1 MKQNS
6 LLAALTLAAATLT
19 ALTGAQAA
27 PLTETT
33 AVQSAP
39 DPGSPVIAYLNAG
52 SEPVPAA
59 ESPRAVP
66 DGWTAVEVAGPFEA
80 YVLNRN
86 LTKGLDVKPGSTL
99 YLSPQ
104 EGSGILTT
112 SAKGD
117 KTEIT
122 GLHGNWTRIR
132 LDKNAHRITFGR
144 FPRRGLNGAGS
155 RPGGWRRPGPPAPPA
170 RAAGARVPHRPTGDT
185 SLFPRLLEGRFVPTH
200 SLLPFHRRYAWQL
213 VDDSGTRKV
222 YLDISTLL
230 QTEQIDRYV
239 NRQVE
244 VSGTMTA
251 LPNGKD
257 IVVAVQSLSL
267 K

>member
-6 LLAALTLAAATLT
+6 LLAALTLTAAALT
-19 ALTGAQAA
+19 PLTGARAT

-33 AVQSAP
+33 AVQSRP
-39 DPGSPVIAYLNAG
+39 DPAAPVIAYLKAG
-52 SEPVPAA
+52 AEPVPAA
-59 ESPRAVP
+59 EASQAVP
-66 DGWTAVEVAGPFEA
+66 DGWMAVEVAGPFEA
-80 YVLNRN
+80 YVPNRD
-86 LTKGLDVKPGSTL
+86 LTKGLDVKPGSSL
-99 YLSPQ
+99 YLLPQ
-104 EGSGILTT
+104 EGSAVLTT

-132 LDKNAHRITFGR
+132 FEKSLVGYIRSAAL
-144 FPRRGLNGAGS
+144 PLSVAG
-155 RPGGWRRPGPPAPPA
+155 GPSPAPVTPA
-170 RAAGARVPHRPTGDT
+170 PEVPAGPGRAAPGFGDGNGDA
-185 SLFPRLLEGRFVPTH
+185 SLFPRLLEGQFVSTH
-200 SLLPFHRRYAWQL
+200 NLLPFHKPYAWQL
-213 VDDSGTRKV
+213 LDDAGVRKA

-230 QTEQIDRYV
+230 QTDQIDRYV

-257 IVVAVQSLSL
+257 IVVAVQSLTL